1 MFFFFLACFELFGGR
16 LFAGVVHVHLVSYG
30 RFRLNVQLLNE
41 RDGQTPAWWCSVN
54 LGESEMLTW
63 CMAADLKSWNNTRS
77 HWETSRPPVSIIV
90 SWWYQKMMPH
100 FEQYSE
106 CRKTL
111 MWLCSLVLGWLIVLG
126 CIFSVTLKPS
136 EAGSLRLLRR
146 FHRITLNQT
155 LEQICG
161 KSGEVHHLIFIF
173 AFFSSSAA

>member
-1 MFFFFLACFELFGGR
+1 MFFFLACFELFGGR

-54 LGESEMLTW
+54 LKYLHDVWLLT
-63 CMAADLKSWNNTRS
+63 WNNTRS

-106 CRKTL
+106 CRKSHQCL
-111 MWLCSLVLGWLIVLG
+111 SAFYVLWCLGDSSCLVVFFLLPWNPRRLAV
-126 CIFSVTLKPS
+126 CDFSD
-136 EAGSLRLLRR
+136 A
-146 FHRITLNQT
+146 
-155 LEQICG
+155 
-161 KSGEVHHLIFIF
+161 FIE
-173 AFFSSSAA
+173 

>member
-1 MFFFFLACFELFGGR
+1 MNVMVRR
-16 LFAGVVHVHLVSYG
+16 LPDGVL
-30 RFRLNVQLLNE
+30 
-41 RDGQTPAWWCSVN
+41 WIWVN
-54 LGESEMLTW
+54 LKCLHDVWLLT
-63 CMAADLKSWNNTRS
+63 WNNTRS

-146 FHRITLNQT
+146 FHRITLNAGTDLWQEWGSPPFNLHLCFFFFFCSLKKVSKERPTYTELMVSVSVLTDYKHDFPAST
-155 LEQICG
+155 L
-161 KSGEVHHLIFIF
+161 
-173 AFFSSSAA
+173 

>member
-1 MFFFFLACFELFGGR
+1 MNVMVRR
-16 LFAGVVHVHLVSYG
+16 LPDGVL
-30 RFRLNVQLLNE
+30 
-41 RDGQTPAWWCSVN
+41 WIWVN
-54 LGESEMLTW
+54 LKCLHDVWLLT
-63 CMAADLKSWNNTRS
+63 WNNTRS

-146 FHRITLNQT
+146 FHRITLNQM

-161 KSGEVHHLIFIF
+161 KRGEVHHLIFIF
-173 AFFSSSAA
+173 AFFLLLQLKESFQRAADLHRTHGECFCVNRL